1 MTSYEDIKSKL
12 PKKIGEV
19 IAKSEDNENFIIKVS
34 DDKIYEVVPVAYYI
48 WEMCDGSHTVEQIV
62 DEISREAGIPAE
74 QLRETVA
81 LIISELEKASLISI

>member
-1 MTSYEDIKSKL
+1 MTSYEEIKSKF
-12 PKKIGEV
+12 PKKMGEV

-62 DEISREAGIPAE
+62 DEISKEAGIPPE
-74 QLRETVA
+74 QLRETIA